1 MRDNLQRRKHRSW
14 EKAGRNMNAPRLKP
28 QIRYKKHLL
37 LPVATLLCSI
47 AATAAW
53 GQDTNTALT
62 IRADIQEANSR
73 TGIVTA
79 RGNVRMKY
87 PARQINATSRQAQ
100 YFSKE
105 RRIVLSGNV
114 IVMQEGNSIKAE
126 TITYLIDEG
135 KFQALP
141 PSEQQVE
148 SVYVVPDDGV
158 NADNARTTPVTQIK
172 PAFKSP
178 GKSLVSPTSIPTS
191 PKPETTIEPVKPADT
206 NDRKQQE
213 VEPNTQPKPQ

>member
-1 MRDNLQRRKHRSW
+1 
-14 EKAGRNMNAPRLKP
+14 MNAAQFNHKFT
-28 QIRYKKHLL
+28 HLL
-37 LPVATLLCSI
+37 LPLALLFCSI
-47 AATAAW
+47 AAPATAQNA
-53 GQDTNTALT
+53 NTSLT
-62 IRADIQEANSR
+62 IRADIQEANSK

-87 PARQINATSRQAQ
+87 PARQIHATSTQAQ

-114 IVMQEGNSIKAE
+114 IVNQEGNSIKAE

-141 PSEQQVE
+141 PSQQQVE
-148 SVYVVPDDGV
+148 SVYIVPDDGV
-158 NADNARTTPVTQIK
+158 TAGTTATTPVAQIK

-178 GKSLVSPTSIPTS
+178 SKSLVSPLSVPA
-191 PKPETTIEPVKPADT
+191 PKPEMTIEPAKDAKPDT
-206 NDRKQQE
+206 DRKSQE
-213 VEPNTQPKPQ
+213 VENSSQSQSK

>member
-1 MRDNLQRRKHRSW
+1 
-14 EKAGRNMNAPRLKP
+14 MNAPQLHH
-28 QIRYKKHLL
+28 QNRYGKHLL
-37 LPVATLLCSI
+37 LPLALLLCGI
-47 AATAAW
+47 TAPLAHS
-53 GQDTNTALT
+53 QDTNTALT

-114 IVMQEGNSIKAE
+114 IVTQEGNRIKAE

-148 SVYVVPDDGV
+148 SVYIVPDDGV
-158 NADNARTTPVTQIK
+158 NTENARTTPVTEIK

-178 GKSLVSPTSIPTS
+178 DKSLVSPTSIPTS
-191 PKPETTIEPVKPADT
+191 PKQDATTEPAKPADR
-206 NDRKQQE
+206 DRKNQE
-213 VEPNTQPKPQ
+213 VEPNPKSKLQ

>member
-1 MRDNLQRRKHRSW
+1 
-14 EKAGRNMNAPRLKP
+14 MNAPRLKH
-28 QIRYKKHLL
+28 QITYRKHLL
-37 LPVATLLCSI
+37 LALPILLCGIS
-47 AATAAW
+47 ATAVQA
-53 GQDTNTALT
+53 QDTNTALT

-114 IVMQEGNSIKAE
+114 IVTQEGNSIKAE

-141 PSEQQVE
+141 PSDRQVE
-148 SVYVVPDDGV
+148 SVYIVPDEGV

-178 GKSLVSPTSIPTS
+178 DKSLVSPTSIPTS
-191 PKPETTIEPVKPADT
+191 PKHETTIEPVKPLDT
-206 NDRKQQE
+206 NDRKNQE
-213 VEPNTQPKPQ
+213 VESSTQPKPQ

>member
-1 MRDNLQRRKHRSW
+1 MNESHLKH
-14 EKAGRNMNAPRLKP
+14 
-28 QIRYKKHLL
+28 QIRYRKHLL
-37 LPVATLLCSI
+37 LPLAAVLCGISVP
-47 AATAAW
+47 AAL
-53 GQDTNTALT
+53 GQNTNTALT

-79 RGNVRMKY
+79 RGNVRMNY

-114 IVMQEGNSIKAE
+114 IVIQEGNSIKAE

-148 SVYVVPDDGV
+148 SVYIVPDEGV
-158 NADNARTTPVTQIK
+158 NAENARTTPVTQIK

-178 GKSLVSPTSIPTS
+178 DKSLVSPTSIPTS
-191 PKPETTIEPVKPADT
+191 PKQDATIEPVKPADP
-206 NDRKQQE
+206 DRKNQE
-213 VEPNTQPKPQ
+213 VKPSNQPNSQ